1 MEKFSDAVRVAYE
14 QVEERERKVADL
26 MIPLDISKYVTGDVK
41 AFCQRTLTQTVIE
54 YNTMNRNDALNRY
67 LADCLRWGVVPHSET
82 MMQCI
87 PDPKPERKLAL
98 VQYFAKTITIPQGSD
113 GVDII
118 DDVALKVASTIERLY
133 SNNMIFLGF
142 LLKPSLLPLAPFE
155 NDMLL
160 TIPKDGDKK
169 FAVIFF
175 VPAVPCEE
183 DKLKCNS
190 AMERLNQFLGNRA
203 FMCEGEVGDSDWS
216 GL

>member
-1 MEKFSDAVRVAYE
+1 MEKFSDAVR
-14 QVEERERKVADL
+14 QLHKLSISQKSGADL
-26 MIPLDISKYVTGDVK
+26 MVPLDISKYVTGDVK
-41 AFCQRTLTQTVIE
+41 TFCQRALTKTVIE

-67 LADCLRWGVVPHSET
+67 LADCMRWGVVPST
-82 MMQCI
+82 DGAMRSISAFM
-87 PDPKPERKLAL
+87 
-98 VQYFAKTITIPQGSD
+98 QYFAKTITIPQGSD
-113 GVDII
+113 GADII
-118 DDVALKVASTIERLY
+118 DDVALKVARTIERLY

-175 VPAVPCEE
+175 VPATPRVG
-183 DKLKCNS
+183 DSHNS
-190 AMERLNQFLGNRA
+190 PMERLNRFLGNKA
-203 FMCEGEVGDSDWS
+203 FVREGEVGDSDWS

>member
-14 QVEERERKVADL
+14 QVEERERKAADL

-41 AFCQRTLTQTVIE
+41 AFCQRTLTKTVIE
-54 YNTMNRNDALNRY
+54 YDVMSKDSALSLYLND
-67 LADCLRWGVVPHSET
+67 CIRWGITPNSET
-82 MMQCI
+82 MIQCQS
-87 PDPKPERKLAL
+87 PKPERKFAFM
-98 VQYFAKTITIPQGSD
+98 QYFAKTITIPQGSD

-160 TIPKDGDKK
+160 TIPKDGDRK

-175 VPAVPCEE
+175 VPATPCPD
-183 DKLKCNS
+183 DKYNS
-190 AMERLNQFLGNRA
+190 AMERLNQFLGNNA
-203 FMCEGEVGDSDWS
+203 FMREGEVGDSDWS